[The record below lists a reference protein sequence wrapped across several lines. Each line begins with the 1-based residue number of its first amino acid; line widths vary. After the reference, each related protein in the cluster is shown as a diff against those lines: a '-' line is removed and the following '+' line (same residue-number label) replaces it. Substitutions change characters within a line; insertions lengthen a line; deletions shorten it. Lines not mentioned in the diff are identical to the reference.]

1 MDSSTEVKPQK
12 LRTSA
17 DASMQSTA
25 TEDKEGEIIETEE
38 GEEELMKTEEEDNDP
53 ETEMPCIAKD
63 ITLANEAKEEGNNF
77 FRTKDYDS
85 AISSYSRA
93 ITLCPIGDE
102 YKEVLS
108 VFLGNRAAAYFSVDE
123 FDCVVDDCTAS
134 LELNSNY
141 VKVLM
146 RRSQAY
152 EKLTRPEDALV
163 GTCKMTATDQPIYEH
178 NFFATFILIPSDV
191 AMSNIRLQSFLTVAH
206 MPCLSKNQLQL
217 TVQFFSGNILIT
229 YACSK
234 ERKHHLFNYFIN
246 I

>member
-1 MDSSTEVKPQK
+1 MDSSNRVKPQN
-12 LRTSA
+12 LRTST
-17 DASMQSTA
+17 DAGMQSTA
-25 TEDKEGEIIETEE
+25 HEEKGGEIIETEVGE
-38 GEEELMKTEEEDNDP
+38 GAELMKTEEGEGEGEELLKTEEEDDDP
-53 ETEMPCIAKD
+53 VSEMPCIAKD

-77 FRTKDYDS
+77 FRTKDFDS

-93 ITLCPIGDE
+93 ITLCPIGDD

-163 GTCKMTATDQPIYEH
+163 GTCKMTAIDQPIYKH
-178 NFFATFILIPSDV
+178 NFFATFILLPS
-191 AMSNIRLQSFLTVAH
+191 NVAH
-206 MPCLSKNQLQL
+206 FDEQ
-217 TVQFFSGNILIT
+217 
-229 YACSK
+229 
-234 ERKHHLFNYFIN
+234 R
-246 I
+246 

>member
-1 MDSSTEVKPQK
+1 MDTRKETKPQN

-17 DASMQSTA
+17 DAGMQSTA
-25 TEDKEGEIIETEE
+25 HDAKDGEIIETEE
-38 GEEELMKTEEEDNDP
+38 GEGEELIKTEEEDNDP
-53 ETEMPCIAKD
+53 VSEMPCTAKD

-77 FRTKDYDS
+77 FRTKDFDS

-93 ITLCPIGDE
+93 ITLCPIGDD

-123 FDCVVDDCTAS
+123 FDCVVDDCAAS

-163 GTCKMTATDQPIYEH
+163 GTWKMTAIGRPNYKRSYFCYNLLH
-178 NFFATFILIPSDV
+178 FN
-191 AMSNIRLQSFLTVAH
+191 
-206 MPCLSKNQLQL
+206 
-217 TVQFFSGNILIT
+217 
-229 YACSK
+229 
-234 ERKHHLFNYFIN
+234 ERH
-246 I
+246 

>member
-1 MDSSTEVKPQK
+1 MDSITEVKPQM
-12 LRTSA
+12 LRTST

-25 TEDKEGEIIETEE
+25 TEGKEGEIIETE
-38 GEEELMKTEEEDNDP
+38 GAEEELMKTEEEDNDP
-53 ETEMPCIAKD
+53 VSEMPCIAKD

-77 FRTKDYDS
+77 FRTKDFDS

-93 ITLCPIGDE
+93 ITLCPIGDD

-163 GTCKMTATDQPIYEH
+163 GT
-178 NFFATFILIPSDV
+178 
-191 AMSNIRLQSFLTVAH
+191 
-206 MPCLSKNQLQL
+206 
-217 TVQFFSGNILIT
+217 
-229 YACSK
+229 
-234 ERKHHLFNYFIN
+234 
-246 I
+246 